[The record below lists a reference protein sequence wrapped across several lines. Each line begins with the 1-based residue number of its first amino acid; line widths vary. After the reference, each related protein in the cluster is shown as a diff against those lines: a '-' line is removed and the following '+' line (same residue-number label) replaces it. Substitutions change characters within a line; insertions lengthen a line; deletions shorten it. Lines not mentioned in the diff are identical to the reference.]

1 MKINP
6 KCKAGKD
13 YSYSAKGFLLP
24 CCWCDT
30 VNPETD
36 KELHKLFNPELHLS
50 NVDSIE
56 EILLSD
62 EWLNFDESIT
72 KDFDKAPKVCKR
84 YCGTKQQFKGIVR

>member
-6 KCKAGKD
+6 KCKTGKD

-56 EILLSD
+56 EVLLSD

-84 YCGTKQQFKGIVR
+84 YCGTKQEFKGVVK

>member
-56 EILLSD
+56 EVLLSD

-84 YCGTKQQFKGIVR
+84 YCGTNQQFKGIVR

>member
-56 EILLSD
+56 EVLLSD